1 VCGALIVYGL
11 SWSEIVVVEE
21 MGEFGGMGKRVRWAI
36 FGWIGWGGVLIKRD
50 REVIGCYVSMDG

>member
-1 VCGALIVYGL
+1 MIVYGL

-36 FGWIGWGGVLIKRD
+36 FGWIGWGGVLI
-50 REVIGCYVSMDG
+50 